1 MKLIK
6 SSVELIKN
14 KENLPEEHQ
23 DLYFAAKYES
33 ERETNEHLLSNSF
46 KELLPNEEIRFK
58 LNKHEEIDKPFEA
71 VTLPYRKYI
80 INKIPRLIKY
90 KIDYSSI
97 TNKDKFFNIFER
109 RLTIKITDSRRHM
122 DRLYTNILNYD
133 SGLKSINLYRY
144 PFLEDLESNDD
155 LELIVSSSVLDPP
168 ELKEYIKK
176 RLSPLEY
183 EFYKF
188 LSQRLQDDTVDLRGV
203 FEIIPDVYIK
213 STIYFTGF
221 KDELETLF
229 KSPFCSSSLN
239 RMECRDQLLDL
250 LK

>member
-6 SSVELIKN
+6 SSIELIKN

-33 ERETNEHLLSNSF
+33 ERNEHLLSNSL

-58 LNKHEEIDKPFEA
+58 LNKYEEIDKTFET

-80 INKIPRLIKY
+80 ISKAPRLIKY

-97 TNKDKFFNIFER
+97 TNKDKFFNIFEG
-109 RLTIKITDSRRHM
+109 RLTIKIISSAKYLDE
-122 DRLYTNILNYD
+122 LYVKILEKNY
-133 SGLKSINLYRY
+133 SNLKSINLFRPSY
-144 PFLEDLESNDD
+144 LDCINWGDD
-155 LELIVSSSVLDPP
+155 LEFVVSNTVLNVKELREKFEKQLSSVEYNFYRSLFQGDVTDMKVSFSLIP
-168 ELKEYIKK
+168 EN
-176 RLSPLEY
+176 
-183 EFYKF
+183 
-188 LSQRLQDDTVDLRGV
+188 
-203 FEIIPDVYIK
+203 YIK
-213 STIYFTGF
+213 SEIYFTGF

-229 KSPFCSSSLN
+229 KSPFCSSILN

>member
-6 SSVELIKN
+6 SSVELIKD
-14 KENLPEEHQ
+14 KENLPEEHL
-23 DLYFAAKYES
+23 DLYFSAKYDS
-33 ERETNEHLLSNSF
+33 ERNKHLLSNSF
-46 KELLPNEEIRFK
+46 KKLFPNEEIRFK
-58 LNKHEEIDKPFEA
+58 LNKPFET
-71 VTLPYRKYI
+71 VTIPYRKYI
-80 INKIPRLIKY
+80 SKVSELTKY
-90 KIDYSSI
+90 RIDYNSI
-97 TNKDKFFNIFER
+97 TNKDIFFDIFEG

-122 DRLYTNILNYD
+122 DKLYTNILNYD

-155 LELIVSSSVLDPP
+155 LELIVSSSVLDIP
-168 ELKEYIKK
+168 ELKEHIKK
-176 RLSPLEY
+176 RISPLEY

-188 LSQRLQDDTVDLRGV
+188 LSQRLQEDTVDLREA

-229 KSPFCSSSLN
+229 KSPFCSSALN
-239 RMECRDQLLDL
+239 RMECRDQLFDL
-250 LK
+250 LR